1 MSVGSG
7 YLESFFKDKSVFKG
21 ESPRDSPSYKIY
33 NRWAFPRNKGVVE
46 IHLSL
51 KYTKGWIPKI
61 SKVSFLSLNC
71 RFWVKITKLT
81 GIEGCYFV
89 IFKVQIIMIL
99 SRSK

>member
-21 ESPRDSPSYKIY
+21 ESTRDSPNYKIY
-33 NRWAFPRNKGVVE
+33 NRWAFLRNNGVVE
-46 IHLSL
+46 SQ
-51 KYTKGWIPKI
+51 
-61 SKVSFLSLNC
+61 LNC

-89 IFKVQIIMIL
+89 IIKVQIIMIL